1 MPAPDA
7 RHSDFREPTMRTIDA
22 IAEILKREGI
32 HLLPSFP
39 TTPVIEAAAA
49 AGIKPV
55 ICRQERVGVGIAD
68 GWSRVKCG
76 NPPGAFAMQYGPGAE
91 NAYAGVTTAFSDA
104 VPMLLLPLGH
114 PLERDRVFPNFS
126 SLRAYEPVTKFAEQ
140 INQPK
145 RVADTLRRAF
155 AQMRSGRPG
164 PALVEVPVDV
174 GNAEVDPAVLDGYR
188 PVKIAKA
195 QANPDDVLRAA
206 KALLAAKH
214 PVIQAG
220 QGVLYAEATDDLVEL
235 AELLQIPVYSTLA
248 GKSAF
253 PERHALALGSAE
265 AAMNGAAVHFIRN
278 ADLVCALGSSLSK
291 HNMCANLPGHKLII
305 HNTADPVDHNKAY
318 YADHPLLGDAKLVV
332 RQLIEACRD
341 VLNGKPRDGAA
352 VQAEIAQKRA
362 TWLEQWSAKM
372 KSADTPINPYRVI
385 ADFNEAIDPDS
396 AIVTHDSGS
405 PRYQMC
411 PTYRA
416 GGPRSYIG
424 WGKSHQLGTGLGLI
438 MGAKLAAPDKFCV
451 NFMGDAAFGM
461 TGLDFETA
469 VRSDIPILTIVLN
482 NNSMAVETRHMK
494 TSHDLFRTRDLRGN
508 YADMARA
515 MGGWS
520 ERIENPAEIKS
531 ALARA
536 RKATDSGRAALLE
549 FITAEEHTVSH
560 FHEL

>member
-1 MPAPDA
+1 
-7 RHSDFREPTMRTIDA
+7 MRTIDA
-22 IAEILKREGI
+22 IAEILKLEGI
-32 HLLPSFP
+32 DILPSFP

-68 GWSRVKCG
+68 GWTRVKNG

-91 NAYAGVTTAFSDA
+91 NAYAGVATAFSDA

-114 PLERDRVFPNFS
+114 PLDRDRVFPNFS
-126 SLRAYEPVTKFAEQ
+126 SIRSYESVTKFAEQ
-140 INQPK
+140 INQPN
-145 RVADTLRRAF
+145 RVGDTLRRAF

-164 PALVEVPVDV
+164 PALVEIPIDV
-174 GNAEVDPAVLDGYR
+174 GNAQVDPAVVENYR
-188 PVKIAKA
+188 PVKTPKA
-195 QANPDDVLRAA
+195 QANPEDVLSAA
-206 KALLAAKH
+206 KALVAAKR

-220 QGVLYAEATDDLVEL
+220 QGVLYAEATNELLEL

-253 PERHALALGSAE
+253 SERHALALGSAE
-265 AAMNGAAVHFIRN
+265 AAMNGAAFHFLKG
-278 ADLVCALGSSLSK
+278 ADLVFAVGSSLSK
-291 HNMCANLPGHKLII
+291 HNMCANIPGRKVII
-305 HNTADPVDHNKAY
+305 HNTADSIDHNKSY
-318 YADHPLLGDAKLVV
+318 YADHPLLGDARLVL
-332 RQLIEACRD
+332 RQMIDASRD
-341 VLNGKPRDGAA
+341 LLRGKARDGAA
-352 VQAEIAQKRA
+352 VQAEIAKKRA
-362 TWLEQWSAKM
+362 AWLDQWSPKM
-372 KSADTPINPYRVI
+372 SSKDTPINPYRVI
-385 ADFNEAIDPDS
+385 SDFMEVVDPDT

-424 WGKSHQLGTGLGLI
+424 WGKSHQLGTGLGLM

-482 NNSMAVETRHMK
+482 NSSMAVETRHMK
-494 TSHDLFRTRDLRGN
+494 TSHELFRTRDLRGN
-508 YADMARA
+508 YSDIAKA

-520 ERIENPAEIKS
+520 ERIENPGEIKE
-531 ALARA
+531 AIGRA

-549 FITAEEHTVSH
+549 FVTSEEHAVSH
-560 FHEL
+560 LHEL

>member
-1 MPAPDA
+1 
-7 RHSDFREPTMRTIDA
+7 MRTIDA

-32 HLLPSFP
+32 NMLPSFP
-39 TTPVIEAAAA
+39 TTAVIEAAAA
-49 AGIKPV
+49 VGIKPI

-68 GWSRVKCG
+68 GWSRIKNG
-76 NPPGAFAMQYGPGAE
+76 NPAGAFAMQFGPGAE
-91 NAYAGVTTAFSDA
+91 NAFAGVSTAYSDA

-126 SLRAYEPVTKFAEQ
+126 STRTYESVTKFAEQ
-140 INQPK
+140 VNQPQ
-145 RVADTLRRAF
+145 RIGDTLRRAF
-155 AQMRSGRPG
+155 TQMRSGRPG
-164 PALVEVPVDV
+164 PALVEIPADV
-174 GNAEVDPAVLDGYR
+174 GNAQVDPSVVENYR
-188 PVKIAKA
+188 PVNIARA
-195 QANPDDVLRAA
+195 QANPDDVMAAA
-206 KALLAAKH
+206 KALLAAKC

-220 QGVLYAEATDDLVEL
+220 QGVLYGSATQELVEL
-235 AELLQIPVYSTLA
+235 AELVQIPVYSTLA

-265 AAMNGAAVHFIRN
+265 AAMNGAAFHFLKE
-278 ADLVCALGSSLSK
+278 ADLVFAVGSSLSK
-291 HNMCANLPGHKLII
+291 HNMCANIPGRKVII
-305 HNTADPVDHNKAY
+305 HNTADSIDHNKSY
-318 YADHPLLGDAKLVV
+318 YADFPLLGDAKLVL
-332 RQLIEACRD
+332 RQFIEACRE
-341 VLNGKPRDGAA
+341 LLKGKARDGAA
-352 VQAEIAQKRA
+352 VRSEIAKLRA
-362 TWLEQWSAKM
+362 EWLSHWAPKTTSK
-372 KSADTPINPYRVI
+372 DTPINPYRVI
-385 ADFNEAIDPDS
+385 ADFMQVVDPDT

-438 MGAKLAAPDKFCV
+438 IGAKLAAPDKFCV

-469 VRSDIPILTIVLN
+469 VRSDIPILTVVLN
-482 NNSMAVETRHMK
+482 NSSMAVETKHMQ

-508 YADMARA
+508 YADIAKA

-520 ERIENPAEIKS
+520 ERVSDPEQIKD
-531 ALARA
+531 ALGRA

-549 FITAEEHTVSH
+549 FVTAEENTVSH
-560 FHEL
+560 LHDL

>member
-1 MPAPDA
+1 
-7 RHSDFREPTMRTIDA
+7 MRTIDA
-22 IAEILKREGI
+22 IAEILKKEGI
-32 HLLPSFP
+32 HMLPSFP

-68 GWSRVKCG
+68 GWTRVKNG

-104 VPMLLLPLGH
+104 VPVLLLPLGH

-126 SLRAYEPVTKFAEQ
+126 SIRSYESVTKFAEQ
-140 INQPK
+140 INQPR
-145 RVADTLRRAF
+145 RVGDTLRRAF

-174 GNAEVDPAVLDGYR
+174 GNAEVDPSVVDNYR

-195 QANPDDVLRAA
+195 QGHPDDVLNAA
-206 KALLAAKH
+206 KALVAAKR

-220 QGVLYAEATDDLVEL
+220 QGILYADATRELVEL

-265 AAMNGAAVHFIRN
+265 AAMNGAAFHFLKE
-278 ADLVCALGSSLSK
+278 ADLVFAVGSSLSK
-291 HNMCANLPGHKLII
+291 HNMCANIPGRKVII
-305 HNTADPVDHNKAY
+305 HNTADSIDHNKAY
-318 YADHPLLGDAKLVV
+318 YADHPILGDAKLVL
-332 RQLIEACRD
+332 RQFIEACRD
-341 VLNGKPRDGAA
+341 LLNGKPRDGTA
-352 VQAEIAQKRA
+352 VRAEIAQKRA
-362 TWLEQWSAKM
+362 AWLERWSPKM
-372 KSADTPINPYRVI
+372 KSNDAPINPYRVI
-385 ADFNEAIDPDS
+385 TDFMEVVDPDT

-438 MGAKLAAPDKFCV
+438 IGAKLAEPDKFCV

-469 VRSDIPILTIVLN
+469 VRSGIPILTVVLN
-482 NNSMAVETRHMK
+482 NSSMAVETRHMK

-508 YADMARA
+508 YSDMAKA

-520 ERIENPAEIKS
+520 ERVENPGDIK
-531 ALARA
+531 AAFGRA
-536 RKATDSGRAALLE
+536 RKATEDGRAAFLE
-549 FITAEEHTVSH
+549 FVTAEEHTVSH
-560 FHEL
+560 LHEL

>member
-1 MPAPDA
+1 
-7 RHSDFREPTMRTIDA
+7 MRTIDA
-22 IAEILKREGI
+22 IAEILKLEGI
-32 HLLPSFP
+32 NILPSFP

-49 AGIKPV
+49 AGIKPF

-68 GWSRVKCG
+68 GWTRVRNG
-76 NPPGAFAMQYGPGAE
+76 QPAGAFAMQYGPGAE

-126 SLRAYEPVTKFAEQ
+126 SIRAYESVTKFAEQ

-155 AQMRSGRPG
+155 TQMRSGRPG

-174 GNAEVDPAVLDGYR
+174 GNAEVDPSVVETYR

-195 QANPDDVLRAA
+195 QANPEDVLSAA
-206 KALLAAKH
+206 KALLAAKC

-220 QGVLYAEATDDLVEL
+220 QGVLYAGATKELVEL
-235 AELLQIPVYSTLA
+235 AELVQIPVYSTLT

-265 AAMNGAAVHFIRN
+265 AAMNGAAFHFLKE
-278 ADLVCALGSSLSK
+278 ADLVFAVGSSLSK
-291 HNMCANLPGHKLII
+291 HNMCANIPGRKVVI
-305 HNTADPVDHNKAY
+305 HNAADAIDHNKAY
-318 YADHPLLGDAKLVV
+318 YTDFPLLGDARLVL
-332 RQLIEACRD
+332 RQFIEACRE
-341 VLNGKPRDGAA
+341 LLKGKARDGAA
-352 VQAEIAQKRA
+352 VQGEIARLRA
-362 TWLEQWSAKM
+362 SWMERWSLKT
-372 KSADTPINPYRVI
+372 SSDEVPINPYRVI
-385 ADFNEAIDPDS
+385 ADFMEVVDPDT

-416 GGPRSYIG
+416 GGPRSYLG

-469 VRSDIPILTIVLN
+469 VRADIPILTIVLN
-482 NNSMAVETRHMK
+482 NSSMAVETRHMK
-494 TSHDLFRTRDLRGN
+494 TSHDLFRTRDLGGN
-508 YADMARA
+508 YSEIAKA

-520 ERIENPAEIKS
+520 ERVTNPSDIKG
-531 ALARA
+531 AIGRA

-549 FITAEEHTVSH
+549 FVTAEEHTVSH
-560 FHEL
+560 LHEL

>member
-1 MPAPDA
+1 
-7 RHSDFREPTMRTIDA
+7 MRTIDA

-32 HLLPSFP
+32 HILPSFP

-49 AGIKPV
+49 AGVKPV

-68 GWSRVKCG
+68 GWSRVRNG
-76 NPPGAFAMQYGPGAE
+76 APAGAFAMQYGPGAE
-91 NAYAGVTTAFSDA
+91 NAFAGVSTAFSDA

-126 SLRAYEPVTKFAEQ
+126 SIRTYESVTKFAEQ

-145 RVADTLRRAF
+145 RVGDTLRRAF

-164 PALVEVPVDV
+164 PALVEIPIDV
-174 GNAEVDPAVLDGYR
+174 GNAEVDPSVVENYR

-195 QANPDDVLRAA
+195 QADPDDVMSAA
-206 KALLAAKH
+206 QALLAAQR

-220 QGVLYAEATDDLVEL
+220 QGVLYAGATPELVEL
-235 AELLQIPVYSTLA
+235 AELTQIPVYSTLA

-253 PERHALALGSAE
+253 PERHPLALGSAE
-265 AAMNGAAVHFIRN
+265 AAMNDAAFHFLKE
-278 ADLVCALGSSLSK
+278 ADLVFAVGSSLSK
-291 HNMCANLPGHKLII
+291 HNMCANIPGRKTII
-305 HNTADPVDHNKAY
+305 HNTVDAIDLNKSY
-318 YADHPLLGDAKLVV
+318 YADHPLLGDARLVL
-332 RQLIEACRD
+332 RQFIEACKE
-341 VLNGKPRDGAA
+341 LLKGKPRDGAA
-352 VQAEIAQKRA
+352 VRAQIAKLRA
-362 TWLEQWSAKM
+362 AWLEHWSPKTHS
-372 KSADTPINPYRVI
+372 KDTPINPYRVI
-385 ADFNEAIDPDS
+385 TDFMDVVDPDT

-416 GGPRSYIG
+416 GGPRSYLG

-469 VRSDIPILTIVLN
+469 VRAGIPILTIVLN
-482 NNSMAVETRHMK
+482 NNSMAVETRHMQ
-494 TSHDLFRTRDLRGN
+494 TSHGLFRTRDLGGN
-508 YADMARA
+508 YADMAKA

-520 ERIENPAEIKS
+520 ERVTDPGEIKN
-531 ALARA
+531 ALLRA

-549 FITAEEHTVSH
+549 FVTAEEHTVSH
-560 FHEL
+560 LHDL

>member
-1 MPAPDA
+1 
-7 RHSDFREPTMRTIDA
+7 MRTIDA
-22 IAEILKREGI
+22 IAEILKLEGI
-32 HLLPSFP
+32 HILPSFP

-68 GWSRVKCG
+68 GWTRVKSGKPC
-76 NPPGAFAMQYGPGAE
+76 GAFAMQYGPGAE
-91 NAYAGVTTAFSDA
+91 NAFAGVSTAFSDA

-126 SLRAYEPVTKFAEQ
+126 SIRTYESVTKFAEQ
-140 INQPK
+140 INHPK
-145 RVADTLRRAF
+145 RVGDTLRRAF

-164 PALVEVPVDV
+164 PALVEIPVDI
-174 GNAEVDPAVLDGYR
+174 GNAEVDPAVVQHYR
-188 PVKIAKA
+188 PVKIARA
-195 QANPDDVLRAA
+195 QANPDDVMAAA
-206 KALLAAKH
+206 KALLAAKR

-220 QGVLYAEATDDLVEL
+220 QGVLYAEASRELVEL
-235 AELLQIPVYSTLA
+235 AELVQIPVYSTLA

-265 AAMNGAAVHFIRN
+265 AAMNGAAFHFLKE
-278 ADLVCALGSSLSK
+278 ADIVFAVGSSLSK
-291 HNMCANLPGHKLII
+291 HNMCANIPGGKVII
-305 HNTADPVDHNKAY
+305 HNTADSIDHNKSY
-318 YADHPLLGDAKLVV
+318 YADFPILGDAKLVL
-332 RQLIEACRD
+332 RQFIDACRD
-341 VLNGKPRDGAA
+341 LLKGKARDGA
-352 VQAEIAQKRA
+352 VVRAEIAKLRA
-362 TWLEQWSAKM
+362 AWLDKWSPKM
-372 KSADTPINPYRVI
+372 TSRDTPINPYRVI
-385 ADFNEAIDPDS
+385 AEFNDTVDPDA

-438 MGAKLAAPDKFCV
+438 MGAKLAAPEKFCV

-469 VRSDIPILTIVLN
+469 VRADIPILTIVLN
-482 NNSMAVETRHMK
+482 NSSMAVETRHMK
-494 TSHDLFRTRDLRGN
+494 TSHDLFRTRDLGGN
-508 YADMARA
+508 YADIAKA

-520 ERIENPAEIKS
+520 ERVVNPEEIKN
-531 ALARA
+531 AITRA
-536 RKATDSGRAALLE
+536 RKATEDGRAALLE
-549 FITAEEHTVSH
+549 FVTAEEHTVSH
-560 FHEL
+560 LHEL

>member
-1 MPAPDA
+1 
-7 RHSDFREPTMRTIDA
+7 MRTIDA
-22 IAEILKREGI
+22 IAEILKKEGI
-32 HLLPSFP
+32 HILPSFP

-68 GWSRVKCG
+68 GWTRVKNG
-76 NPPGAFAMQYGPGAE
+76 TPAGAFAMQYGPGAE
-91 NAYAGVTTAFSDA
+91 NAFAGVSTAFSDA

-126 SLRAYEPVTKFAEQ
+126 SIRTYESVTKSAEQ
-140 INQPK
+140 VNHPK
-145 RVADTLRRAF
+145 RVGDTLRRAF
-155 AQMRSGRPG
+155 TQMRSGRPG

-174 GNAEVDPAVLDGYR
+174 GNAEVDPAVVESYR
-188 PVKIAKA
+188 PVKIARA
-195 QANPDDVLRAA
+195 QANPEDVFSAA
-206 KALLAAKH
+206 KALLTAKR

-220 QGVLYAEATDDLVEL
+220 QGVLYADATKELVEL
-235 AELLQIPVYSTLA
+235 AELTQIPVYSTLA

-265 AAMNGAAVHFIRN
+265 AAMNGAAFRFLKE
-278 ADLVCALGSSLSK
+278 ADLVFAIGSSLSK
-291 HNMCANLPGHKLII
+291 HNMCANIPGGKVII
-305 HNTADPVDHNKAY
+305 HSTADSIDLNKSY
-318 YADHPLLGDAKLVV
+318 YADHPVLGDAKLVL
-332 RQLIEACRD
+332 RQFIDACKD
-341 VLNGKPRDGAA
+341 LLKGKARDGKA
-352 VQAEIAQKRA
+352 VQGEIWSLRA
-362 TWLEQWSAKM
+362 SWLEKWSPKT
-372 KSADTPINPYRVI
+372 SSRETPINPYRVI
-385 ADFNEAIDPDS
+385 TEFNEVVDPDT

-405 PRYQMC
+405 PRYQIC

-469 VRSDIPILTIVLN
+469 VRAGIPILTVVLN
-482 NNSMAVETRHMK
+482 NSSMAVETRHMK
-494 TSHDLFRTRDLRGN
+494 TSHDLFKTRDLGGN
-508 YADMARA
+508 YADMGKA

-520 ERIENPAEIKS
+520 ERVTNPEDIK
-531 ALARA
+531 AAIGRA

-549 FITAEEHTVSH
+549 FVTAEEHTVSH
-560 FHEL
+560 LHEL

>member
-1 MPAPDA
+1 
-7 RHSDFREPTMRTIDA
+7 MRTIDA
-22 IAEILKREGI
+22 ISEILKREGI
-32 HLLPSFP
+32 NILPSFP

-68 GWSRVKCG
+68 GWTRVRNG
-76 NPPGAFAMQYGPGAE
+76 VPAGAFAMQYGPGAE
-91 NAYAGVTTAFSDA
+91 NAFAGVSTAFSDA

-114 PLERDRVFPNFS
+114 PLDRDRVFPNFS
-126 SLRAYEPVTKFAEQ
+126 SIRAYESVTKFAEQ

-145 RVADTLRRAF
+145 RVGDTLRRAF
-155 AQMRSGRPG
+155 TQMRSGRPG

-174 GNAEVDPAVLDGYR
+174 GNAEVDPSVVENYR

-195 QANPDDVLRAA
+195 QADPEDVMAAA
-206 KALLAAKH
+206 KVLLAARC

-220 QGVLYAEATDDLVEL
+220 QGVLYADATKELVEL
-235 AELLQIPVYSTLA
+235 AELAQIPVYSTLT

-265 AAMNGAAVHFIRN
+265 AAMNGAAFHFLKE
-278 ADLVCALGSSLSK
+278 ADLVFAIGSSLSK
-291 HNMCANLPGHKLII
+291 HNMCANIPGRKVII
-305 HNTADPVDHNKAY
+305 HNTADSIDHNKAY
-318 YADHPLLGDAKLVV
+318 YADHPVLGDAKLVL
-332 RQLIEACRD
+332 RQFIDDCRD
-341 VLNGKPRDGAA
+341 LLKGKARDGAA
-352 VQAEIAQKRA
+352 VRGEIAQRRA
-362 TWLEQWSAKM
+362 SWVERWSLKT
-372 KSADTPINPYRVI
+372 SSDETPINPYRVI
-385 ADFNEAIDPDS
+385 ADFMEVVDPDS

-424 WGKSHQLGTGLGLI
+424 WGKSHQLGTGLGLM

-469 VRSDIPILTIVLN
+469 VRAGIPILTIVLN
-482 NNSMAVETRHMK
+482 NSSMAVETRHMK
-494 TSHDLFRTRDLRGN
+494 TSHDLFKTRDLGGN
-508 YADMARA
+508 YSDIAKA

-520 ERIENPAEIKS
+520 ERVTHPGDIKN
-531 ALARA
+531 AIIRA
-536 RKATDSGRAALLE
+536 RRATDSGRAALLE
-549 FITAEEHTVSH
+549 FVTAEEHTVSH
-560 FHEL
+560 LHEL

>member
-1 MPAPDA
+1 
-7 RHSDFREPTMRTIDA
+7 MRTIDA
-22 IAEILKREGI
+22 IAEILKLEGI
-32 HLLPSFP
+32 NILPSFP

-49 AGIKPV
+49 AGIKPI

-68 GWSRVKCG
+68 GWTRIKNG
-76 NPPGAFAMQYGPGAE
+76 KPPGAFAMQYGPGAE
-91 NAYAGVTTAFSDA
+91 NAFAGVSTAFSDA

-126 SLRAYEPVTKFAEQ
+126 SIRTYESVTKFAEQ
-140 INQPK
+140 INHPK
-145 RVADTLRRAF
+145 RVGDTLRRAF

-164 PALVEVPVDV
+164 PALVEIPVDV
-174 GNAEVDPAVLDGYR
+174 GNAEVDPAVVQNYR

-195 QANPDDVLRAA
+195 QANPDDVMAAA
-206 KALLAAKH
+206 KALLAAKR

-220 QGVLYAEATDDLVEL
+220 QGVFYAEASQELVEL
-235 AELLQIPVYSTLA
+235 AELIQIPVYSTLA

-265 AAMNGAAVHFIRN
+265 AAMNGAAFHFLKE
-278 ADLVCALGSSLSK
+278 ADLVFAVGSSLSK
-291 HNMCANLPGHKLII
+291 HNMCANIPGRKVII
-305 HNTADPVDHNKAY
+305 HNTADSIDHNKSY
-318 YADHPLLGDAKLVV
+318 YADFPILGDAKLVL
-332 RQLIEACRD
+332 RQFIEACRD
-341 VLNGKPRDGAA
+341 LLKGKARDGAA
-352 VQAEIAQKRA
+352 VRAEIAKLRA
-362 TWLEQWSAKM
+362 AWLDKWSPKM
-372 KSADTPINPYRVI
+372 TSKDTPINPYRVI
-385 ADFNEAIDPDS
+385 AEFNEVVDPDA

-438 MGAKLAAPDKFCV
+438 MGAKLAAPEKFCV

-469 VRSDIPILTIVLN
+469 VRADIPILTIVLN
-482 NNSMAVETRHMK
+482 NSSMAVETRHMK

-508 YADMARA
+508 YADIAKA

-520 ERIENPAEIKS
+520 ERVTNPEEIKN
-531 ALARA
+531 AIARA
-536 RKATDSGRAALLE
+536 RTATEDSRAALLE
-549 FITAEEHTVSH
+549 FVTAEEHSVSH
-560 FHEL
+560 QHEL